1 MKNNFL
7 IKIFLSLI
15 IYLIINTQYL
25 LANSFDFTAKKIE
38 VINDEIIK
46 ASEEIELI
54 TNEGVIV
61 TADYLEFNLK
71 KNLYKLE
78 NNILIKDTSK
88 NLDIRSNKIFYDEN
102 LKLFKSE
109 GFTKIDFDKNFF
121 KKFKYNF

>member
-61 TADYLEFNLK
+61 TADYLEFNIK

-102 LKLFKSE
+102 LKLFFQK
-109 GFTKIDFDKNFF
+109 
-121 KKFKYNF
+121 